1 MAAKKAVET
10 TNMEANTMKEN
21 KVAEAFKN
29 FLRKVKKGSI
39 KVGKNFGKFCSK
51 MIKLIAAGAK
61 KAKNVIVAGVKGLLN
76 VGIEVSKRVWIKIK
90 KIFGAI
96 KTFFK
101 SVKMG
106 FKVVGF
112 VGGIISKFMAPAAA
126 AEAIENTPKSGVD
139 VEVSAEV
146 TTPVRVKGGKKDKN
160 KETKIEK
167 VEGEIV
173 EKEEQPKKEGK
184 KTKTPIKMDEK
195 VKTDFSAK
203 PSNTIYDPG
212 YVNEPIPGQA

>member
-10 TNMEANTMKEN
+10 TNMEANTMKKN

-39 KVGKNFGKFCSK
+39 KVGKNFAKFCSK

-61 KAKNVIVAGVKGLLN
+61 KVKNVFVAGGKKVWAW
-76 VGIEVSKRVWIKIK
+76 IKRV
-90 KIFGAI
+90 FGAV

-112 VGGIISKFMAPAAA
+112 VGGIISKFMAPAAT
-126 AEAIENTPKSGVD
+126 AEAIENAPKSGAG

-146 TTPVRVKGGKKDKN
+146 TTPVRVKGGKKDK
-160 KETKIEK
+160 ETKIEK
-167 VEGEIV
+167 VDGEIV
-173 EKEEQPKKEGK
+173 EKDEQPKNGGK

-195 VKTDFSAK
+195 VKMDFSAK